1 MYLSQTA
8 SGLLAIKA
16 ITLDLDD
23 TLWPIWPT
31 IERAEH
37 ALHQWLAVH
46 APATASG
53 GVGALRHWRNRLAA
67 EQPDWAHDMS
77 RLRLEA
83 IRGALR
89 EAGDDPAL
97 AEPAFEAFFAARQKV
112 DCYADVAP
120 ALQRLASRWPI
131 LALTNGNADLQRVGL
146 ARWFSAGQLGAR
158 EFGVGKPE
166 RRFFDAACARLGQ
179 PAGAVLHVGDDAL
192 LDIAGAR
199 AAGLRTAWV
208 RRPGL
213 AAAEVH
219 ADPPQP
225 DWEGANLSLLA
236 DWLGA

>member
-1 MYLSQTA
+1 VNFSSNPLSPPP
-8 SGLLAIKA
+8 IRA

-31 IERAEH
+31 IERAEL
-37 ALHQWLAVH
+37 ALHQWLATH
-46 APATASG
+46 APATAG
-53 GVGALRHWRNRLAA
+53 GGAAALRHWRNRVAA
-67 EQPDWAHDMS
+67 EQPDWAHDLS
-77 RLRLEA
+77 RLRLES

-89 EAGDDPAL
+89 AAGDDPAL
-97 AEPAFEAFFAARQKV
+97 AEPAFEVFFAARQQV

-120 ALQRLASRWPI
+120 ALERLAQRWPI
-131 LALTNGNADLQRVGL
+131 LALTNGNADLERIGL

-158 EFGVGKPE
+158 EFGVGKPDG
-166 RRFFDAACARLGQ
+166 RFFDAACERLGQ
-179 PAGAVLHVGDDAL
+179 PAAAVLHVGDDAL

-225 DWEGANLSLLA
+225 DWEGADLSTLA
-236 DWLGA
+236 DWLGV